1 MNLIVKNI
9 IRLFWVLFIQV
20 FILKKIPPLHG
31 MAIPYFYFILIL
43 WLPYKISRSAL
54 LIYAF
59 FLGIIVD
66 IFYKTPGLHSAA
78 SLLLAYLRPFVVNL
92 LLPKESTEWGENAPT
107 RFTMGFMQYFTYVVF
122 LTIVH
127 NAYLIFL
134 EWMQFGNFLYFTG
147 KLLVTTFIS
156 LLLILISEMPVN
168 RKTSYR

>member
-9 IRLFWVLFIQV
+9 VRLFVVLFIQV
-20 FILKKIPPLHG
+20 FILRRLPPLHG

-43 WLPYKISRSAL
+43 WLPFKISRPAL
-54 LIYAF
+54 LFYGF
-59 FLGIIVD
+59 FLGMLVD
-66 IFYKTPGLHSAA
+66 IFYKTPGLHTAA
-78 SLLLAYLRPFVVNL
+78 ALLLAYIRPFVVNI

-107 RFTMGFMQYFTYVVF
+107 RFTMGFMQYATFVIF

-134 EWMQFGNFLYFTG
+134 EWMQFGNFFYFIG
-147 KLLVTTFIS
+147 KLLVTTIIS
-156 LLLILISEMPVN
+156 LLLIFISEMLVN

>member
-9 IRLFWVLFIQV
+9 IRLFLVLFIQV

-107 RFTMGFMQYFTYVVF
+107 RFTMGFMQYFTYVIF

-134 EWMQFGNFLYFTG
+134 EWMQFGNFFYFTG

-156 LLLILISEMPVN
+156 LLLILISEMLVN

>member
-9 IRLFWVLFIQV
+9 IRLFLVLFIQV
-20 FILKKIPPLHG
+20 FILKELPPLHG
-31 MAIPYFYFILIL
+31 MAVPYFYFILIL
-43 WLPYKISRSAL
+43 WLPFKISRPAL
-54 LIYAF
+54 LLYAF

-78 SLLLAYLRPFVVNL
+78 SLLLAYLRPFVVNI

-107 RFTMGFMQYFTYVVF
+107 RFTMGFMQYLTFVIF

-147 KLLVTTFIS
+147 KLFVTTFIS
-156 LLLILISEMPVN
+156 ILLIFISEMLVN
-168 RKTSYR
+168 RKTGYR

>member
-156 LLLILISEMPVN
+156 LLLILISEMLVN